1 MRHLEEDF
9 PHPRVDPNHELSR
22 HALYRMPEQLWTSL
36 VWTSLDSTQIRP
48 VGD

>member
-9 PHPRVDPNHELSR
+9 PHPRVDPNDELSR
-22 HALYRMPEQLWTSL
+22 HALYRIPKQL
-36 VWTSLDSTQIRP
+36 WTSLDSTQIRP